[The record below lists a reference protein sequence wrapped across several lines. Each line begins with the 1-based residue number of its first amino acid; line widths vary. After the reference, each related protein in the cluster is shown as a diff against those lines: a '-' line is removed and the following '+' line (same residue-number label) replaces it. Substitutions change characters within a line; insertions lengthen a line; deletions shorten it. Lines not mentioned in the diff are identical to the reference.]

1 MPLSISFELNDQDLE
16 HFATAQR
23 SAITAAGNKS
33 EEEIISASEK
43 LLVEAQKTRIP
54 DFVAQ
59 RLVQL
64 DNLIAMLRD
73 DAWALTDE
81 DRKRV
86 LSVLMYFVDP
96 QDVIPDSVP
105 VLGYLDD
112 AIMIELCVRE
122 LKHEIEAY
130 DDFCDFRQIQAQNL
144 GVEPSSLG
152 HPEWL
157 EARREELQN
166 RMHRRRDRDFG
177 TGYGSSSGYSSGRSY
192 VSNSWRPSIFRTS

>member
-23 SAITAAGNKS
+23 SAIAAAGNKS

-43 LLVEAQKTRIP
+43 LLVEAQKARIP
-54 DFVAQ
+54 DFVSQ
-59 RLVQL
+59 RLIQL

-73 DAWALTDE
+73 DAWRLTDE
-81 DRKRV
+81 DRRRV

-130 DDFCDFRQIQAQNL
+130 DDFCDFRQFQAQNL
-144 GVEPSSLG
+144 GVDPSSLG

-177 TGYGSSSGYSSGRSY
+177 IGYGSSSGYSSGRSY